1 MIHHF
6 IRKKV
11 YFQYYLNLIRSSED
25 KLLNFNINHNLDVE
39 NFQVMLKHMWIK
51 QNIFNYGLWVIK
63 ALLLLNSVRL
73 TVCHISLHIE
83 YSQNFV
89 VL

>member
-25 KLLNFNINHNLDVE
+25 KLLKFNINDNLDVE
-39 NFQVMLKHMWIK
+39 NFQVMLKHMCGPEEPH
-51 QNIFNYGLWVIK
+51 QL
-63 ALLLLNSVRL
+63 
-73 TVCHISLHIE
+73 
-83 YSQNFV
+83 
-89 VL
+89 